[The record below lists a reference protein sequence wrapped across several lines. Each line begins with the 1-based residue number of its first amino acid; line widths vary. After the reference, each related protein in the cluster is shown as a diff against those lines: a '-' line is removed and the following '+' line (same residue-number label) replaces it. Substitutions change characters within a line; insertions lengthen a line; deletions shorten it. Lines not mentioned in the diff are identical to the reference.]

1 MTYTDQLIDRYDQT
15 VDDEYERLVL
25 HRASSVSVRAIYF
38 VTLIL
43 MAVLAWVL
51 PGLHSLWAFTLLLPL
66 AVGEFVA
73 QRWMSTRTARPR
85 ALEPTPGEIVF
96 IAVTLMIAILG
107 YGHGAGMLTPGFIAG
122 ALAGG
127 TIGMMG
133 GILAVRKRMSDR
145 REKDT
150 ARLNADLDD

>member
-25 HRASSVSVRAIYF
+25 RRASSVSVRAIYL

-66 AVGEFVA
+66 AVGGLA
-73 QRWMSTRTARPR
+73 LSDGCP
-85 ALEPTPGEIVF
+85 LEPPGRE
-96 IAVTLMIAILG
+96 
-107 YGHGAGMLTPGFIAG
+107 PWSPRR
-122 ALAGG
+122 
-127 TIGMMG
+127 
-133 GILAVRKRMSDR
+133 VRSSSSP
-145 REKDT
+145 
-150 ARLNADLDD
+150 